1 MSTPTKK
8 ASKKAGL
15 PPGTLIHIGNQKVEE
30 TKISII
36 DFDEHNFTEK
46 ETTNVEECFPFK
58 DIPTVTW
65 LNIDGLHDVDLIEKI
80 GIKYGLHPL
89 ILEDVLNTNQRP
101 KIEDFTDYLFITL
114 KMITY
119 DENLEKLEIEHIS
132 MVLGKNFIISFQEKP
147 GDVFDSFRERLR
159 THKATA
165 REKKSDYVT
174 YRIIDAIVDGYY
186 GVMEHLSERLERLED
201 KILNDPK
208 PRFLEEIQRI
218 KKDLIILRKSVFPLR
233 EAISRLEKDES
244 KLIDKKTIK
253 YLRDV
258 YDHTIQI
265 AESIDTYRDIT
276 IGLKDIYL
284 SSLSNK
290 MNVVMKVLTIIAT
303 IFIPLTFIA
312 GIYGMNFEYMPEL
325 GWKWAYPVVWGIMI
339 AVALLM
345 LWFFRKNKWI

>member
-159 THKATA
+159 THKAKA